1 MSHCSCNF
9 VNHWFLKMSQSS
21 EVELNVHLLSVALGI
36 AKAHNQELQAVGF
49 IVCRRM
55 VNVDDVAS

>member
-1 MSHCSCNF
+1 
-9 VNHWFLKMSQSS
+9 MSQSS
-21 EVELNVHLLSVALGI
+21 KVESNVHLLSVALGI